1 MKTLISSEHAPT
13 TVGPYFASLSVGEWI
28 FLSGPMRL

>member
-13 TVGPYFASLSVGEWI
+13 AAGPYSPGLSIGEWI
-28 FLSGPMRL
+28 FLSGQDGF